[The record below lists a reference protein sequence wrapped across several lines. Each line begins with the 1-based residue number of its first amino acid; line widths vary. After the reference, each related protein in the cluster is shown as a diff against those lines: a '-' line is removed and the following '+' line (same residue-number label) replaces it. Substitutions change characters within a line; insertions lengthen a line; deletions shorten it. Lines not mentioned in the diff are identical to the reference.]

1 MERKLLGMIFKKQ
14 TQKIFCIGNNKTGTT
29 SLEKFF
35 KDHDYNVANQRE
47 AELLLDDYVNR
58 NWKPII
64 QYCKKYEVFQ
74 DIPFSMPYLYV
85 ILDHIFPNSKF
96 ILSVRDT
103 PEQWYNSI
111 SKFHGKLFGKNGELP
126 TKEDLQNGNYIQKGW
141 IWEAMKERY
150 GDYENPYDKDRLIK
164 LNENYND
171 EVRNYFKNNSNFL
184 EINVSDENA
193 VQKLSNFLGIE
204 AKYNGF
210 PHENK
215 T

>member
-1 MERKLLGMIFKKQ
+1 MIFKKQ

>member
-1 MERKLLGMIFKKQ
+1 MIFKKQ
-14 TQKIFCIGNNKTGTT
+14 TLKVFCIGNNKTGTT

-47 AELLLDDYVNR
+47 AELLLEDYINR

-85 ILDHIFPNSKF
+85 VLDHVFPNSKF

-111 SKFHGKLFGKNGELP
+111 SKFHGKLFGRNGELP

-141 IWEAMKERY
+141 IWKAMKERY

-171 EVRNYFKNNSNFL
+171 DVRNYFKNNPNFL